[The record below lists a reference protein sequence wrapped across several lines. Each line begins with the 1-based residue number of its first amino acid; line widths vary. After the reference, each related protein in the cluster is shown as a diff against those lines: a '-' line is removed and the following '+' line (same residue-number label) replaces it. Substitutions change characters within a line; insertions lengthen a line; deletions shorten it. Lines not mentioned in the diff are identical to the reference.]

1 MSGIDIVRTA
11 IGNSLRS
18 RLRTTL
24 TVLAIFIGAFTLTIT
39 SAIGTGV
46 SNYIDTQIGAFGAKD
61 VLSITKT
68 AKDAPPANAGPA
80 AYDPDDAVTG
90 GDLGDRSR
98 TSRHCLNCIPV
109 APTQQWGRTTLGDL
123 AAGAMEFRMSWRRL
137 PAAGVGPGGCRI
149 RAR

>member
-80 AYDPDDAVTG
+80 AYDPDGQPSV
-90 GDLGDRSR
+90 
-98 TSRHCLNCIPV
+98 TSRLV
-109 APTQQWGRTTLGDL
+109 QWNSGCHGDV
-123 AAGAMEFRMSWRRL
+123 FRPLR
-137 PAAGVGPGGCRI
+137 
-149 RAR
+149 RARWMPYSRQVR